1 MLTTSQRQA
10 AWFDRY
16 NAAQAE
22 LPVVTVLATGVLY
35 SEASYFDGYHFAHIA
50 AWEDE
55 QRISRAR
62 KNFLRERRSHRR

>member
-1 MLTTSQRQA
+1 MPTTSQMQA
-10 AWFDRY
+10 AWFDRFHT
-16 NAAQAE
+16 ARAE
-22 LPVVTVLATGVLY
+22 LPIVTVLATGVLY

>member
-1 MLTTSQRQA
+1 MPTTSQMQA
-10 AWFDRY
+10 AWFDRF
-16 NAAQAE
+16 NGARAE
-22 LPVVTVLATGVLY
+22 LPIVTVQPGGVLY